1 MMKKQYLNNNF
12 ETMFA
17 QDYSG
22 TSGNL
27 QTDNNA
33 VQFLQ
38 TATNSEA
45 MVDTEEAP
53 IEAEERTNIMDDLQ
67 LESPVAQAP
76 QAPTPPNTGQVSSQ
90 DIAAM
95 FPNDATSIAAA
106 QRRESQV

>member
-1 MMKKQYLNNNF
+1 M
-12 ETMFA
+12 
-17 QDYSG
+17 
-22 TSGNL
+22 
-27 QTDNNA
+27 
-33 VQFLQ
+33 
-38 TATNSEA
+38 
-45 MVDTEEAP
+45 
-53 IEAEERTNIMDDLQ
+53 IMADLQ